1 LPCSAIFNPRIVN
14 SRKRVGGGKKLE
26 GKIRTNKEKYV
37 DKKNALL

>member
-14 SRKRVGGGKKLE
+14 SRKRGGREKARRKNKE
-26 GKIRTNKEKYV
+26 NKEKYV

>member
-14 SRKRVGGGKKLE
+14 SRKRVGREKARRKNKE
-26 GKIRTNKEKYV
+26 NKEKYV